1 MGDKPRTSITMRFT
15 WKTGHCRECGVNFR
29 IGSPTRKMLHIIAV
43 GDAEENGNGSTRK
56 WHAKSFVSFIVMH
69 IR

>member
-1 MGDKPRTSITMRFT
+1 
-15 WKTGHCRECGVNFR
+15 
-29 IGSPTRKMLHIIAV
+29 MLHVIAV